1 MCSLS
6 LVKLTVNIK
15 LKVLN
20 TTVQVLLVIVDKTPE
35 TGDQRLSESIKNAKG
50 GAFLV
55 RIGLNI
61 AEDIHTGVVRLLTE
75 LDYTDIY

>member
-15 LKVLN
+15 LKVLH

-35 TGDQRLSESIKNAKG
+35 TGDQRHRGRPSESIKNAKG

-55 RIGLNI
+55 RMKIFIQVWLGS
-61 AEDIHTGVVRLLTE
+61 
-75 LDYTDIY
+75 

>member
-1 MCSLS
+1 M
-6 LVKLTVNIK
+6 KLTVNIK
-15 LKVLN
+15 LKVLH

-35 TGDQRLSESIKNAKG
+35 TGDQRHRGKPSASIKNAKG